1 MNTNLEFFFNLVGTG
16 LMIAAIPALW
26 VSGRILLRN
35 PITTDRVTQ
44 LFLWLVLGGF
54 FTIPLVD
61 ILSDLGNLAIAA
73 IQADQPDLAV
83 RIGTTSILW
92 NLIIYIVGI
101 YLGLRV
107 MARLGLPFIKELT
120 LTPLERGFM
129 VLGLAGLF
137 NHAVSGILINLILLL
152 FTPGTI
158 N

>member
-1 MNTNLEFFFNLVGTG
+1 MNADLEFFFNLIGTA
-16 LMIAAIPALW
+16 LMIAAVPALW

-35 PITTDRVTQ
+35 PIATDRVTQ

-54 FTIPLVD
+54 FTIPLFD
-61 ILSDLGNLAIAA
+61 IFSDLENLGIAA
-73 IQADQPDLAV
+73 IQADQPDLPV
-83 RIGTTSILW
+83 RIGTTSIVW
-92 NLIIYIVGI
+92 NLIIYVVGI

-120 LTPLERGFM
+120 LTSVERGFT

-137 NHAVSGILINLILLL
+137 NHAVRGILINLILRI